1 MTDGNGAG
9 GSRFGG
15 WGWLIGAAAGLGV
28 GALVWLFA
36 LQRQPEAPVA
46 DPPATEQTATEQT
59 ATEQTATEQ
68 TATEAQPVEENAEET
83 AAAPEAVK
91 VAPSF
96 DTVRAETDGTVL
108 VAGAAEPGARVEVM
122 VDATAAGTADADTQG
137 KFAAFLSLG
146 PSEKPRVLTLMSV
159 LPDGTQIASAA
170 SVILEPTPEAAP
182 AAVAEAP
189 GATEPPAEPAAE
201 QPGTETT
208 VAEATES
215 GAGSVD
221 VLVADAEGV
230 TKLTPEMPVQG
241 VILDTVGYDVI
252 GNVDIAGRGEAG
264 QFVRIYVDNDFQ
276 VTAPVSD
283 KGKWRVKMSG
293 IDAGVHD
300 LRIDQIDG
308 TGKVTSRLELP
319 FQREAPA
326 KVAAATDVPEAP
338 AGADAS
344 AEPPAPEA
352 PAEAPAPATASVATE
367 APAEPAPAA
376 PPPVTEV
383 RVTVQPGFTLW
394 QIARENYGDGVLY
407 VRVYEANKDQIRDP
421 DLIYPG
427 QVFTVPADG
436 G

>member
-1 MTDGNGAG
+1 MADENGAG

-15 WGWLIGAAAGLGV
+15 WGWLVGGAAGLGV
-28 GALVWLFA
+28 GALLWVFA
-36 LQRQPEAPVA
+36 LQRQPEV
-46 DPPATEQTATEQT
+46 PASEPLAAVQPLP
-59 ATEQTATEQ
+59 
-68 TATEAQPVEENAEET
+68 EAQPAEESAAP
-83 AAAPEAVK
+83 AAAEPAQETPAPVPEAVK
-91 VAPSF
+91 VVPGF
-96 DTVRAETDGTVL
+96 DTVRAEPDGTVL
-108 VAGAAEPGARVEVM
+108 VAGTAEPGARIEVM
-122 VDATAAGTADADTQG
+122 VDAAAAGAADADAQG

-146 PSEKPRVLTLMSV
+146 PSEKPRVLSLMSV
-159 LPDGTQIASAA
+159 LPDGTKIASAA
-170 SVILEPTPEAAP
+170 SVILEPTPAAAP
-182 AAVAEAP
+182 TAVAEAP
-189 GATEPPAEPAAE
+189 DATEAPAEPAAE
-201 QPGTETT
+201 ESGTETGAT
-208 VAEATES
+208 EPAEA

-241 VILDTVGYDVI
+241 VILDTVGYDVL
-252 GNVDIAGRGEAG
+252 GNVDIAGRGEAQ
-264 QFVRIYVDNDFQ
+264 QFVRIYVDNGFQ

-308 TGKVTSRLELP
+308 AGKVTSRLALP

-326 KVAAATDVPEAP
+326 KVAAATEVPEP
-338 AGADAS
+338 SAGGEAA

-352 PAEAPAPATASVATE
+352 TAEAPAPAPASVATE
-367 APAEPAPAA
+367 VPAEPAPAA

-383 RVTVQPGFTLW
+383 RITVQPGFTLW